1 MSSRTINV
9 FLGLFIAFHRISTLQ
24 LGRKP
29 RFFLYVFYG
38 TFILISVLFSALLSP
53 QAVAA
58 EKKEMPRVLYVSD
71 PWPPYIL
78 GEIGRPATGGV
89 AVNFAR
95 ELLKR
100 LGFQMDTMLY
110 PWEECL
116 RMIHEHTADIVFPLI
131 QTTER
136 SGYMTFSQTV
146 FISHDRVWYLRR
158 RGEPVQWQLMSDLY
172 PYRVATIRGY
182 SHGVDMDKAI
192 EENKFKEVFYG
203 ADHLEN
209 IDKLMNNEVDLMI
222 ADEQVMQDIIR
233 RHPKWRDKFS
243 FARKAISKSQYKIAF
258 SKGSKLS
265 SRIDD
270 INLEIKRMRSDGS
283 LRKIFSNY

>member
-1 MSSRTINV
+1 MSPQSTKV
-9 FLGLFIAFHRISTLQ
+9 FCGLFIAFRCIETL
-24 LGRKP
+24 LTGPKR
-29 RFFLYVFYG
+29 RLFSSFFYG
-38 TFILISVLFSALLSP
+38 VLILIVGLFPSLLSP
-53 QAVAA
+53 PSVAA

-78 GEIGRPATGGV
+78 GDIGRPATGGV

-131 QTTER
+131 QTPER

-146 FISHDRVWYLRR
+146 FISHDRVWYLRQ

-172 PYRVATIRGY
+172 PYRLATIRGY

-209 IDKLMNNEVDLMI
+209 IAKLMNNEVDLMI
-222 ADEQVMQDIIR
+222 SDEQVMQDIIR